1 MPDFDLSKVSVEIA
15 KLLMS
20 RGTGIPSLQYGSQ
33 QNLMA
38 KKSLDAMDNPRLFGD
53 VGIRDPRQAT
63 AVRALLYLYTGWA
76 EGAIECAAPAG
87 GFEQAFISAIAER
100 HLAHTDAA
108 KKWLQKTE
116 ADLFFASIYERA
128 QQMLRSEADSQVKR
142 FRDILEMNKSWE
154 PFAFVDLF
162 EQARNGKL
170 SPVGEQAVCKLQDI
184 EFELI
189 LSHCFLGATGRA
201 ILKRRVISEADEQR
215 REQEYRRRMA
225 ERRDREERQ
234 RKAAEAKKVQEAT
247 SAKPKAP
254 AAPPAVPKAKVL
266 CPKCNTVV
274 FVDEKLR
281 GKAARCFKCNTAF
294 RVPHK
299 KTDGKPFV
307 ASKGAAR

>member
-1 MPDFDLSKVSVEIA
+1 MPDFDLSKVSTEIA

-20 RGTGIPSLQYGSQ
+20 RGTGIPALQYGSQ

-38 KKSLDAMDNPRLFGD
+38 KKSLDAMDDTRLFGD
-53 VGIRDPRQAT
+53 LGIRDQRQAT

-76 EGAIECAAPAG
+76 EVTIECAASAG
-87 GFEQAFISAIAER
+87 GLEQAFISAVAER
-100 HLAHTDAA
+100 HLVHTDAA

-116 ADLFFASIYERA
+116 AALLFASIYERA
-128 QQMLRSEADSQVKR
+128 QHALRSEGDSQIKR

-184 EFELI
+184 EFELVF
-189 LSHCFLGATGRA
+189 SHCFLGATGRP
-201 ILKRRVISEADEQR
+201 ILKRRIISEADEQR

-234 RKAAEAKKVQEAT
+234 RKAAEAKKVQEV
-247 SAKPKAP
+247 SAVKSKTP
-254 AAPPAVPKAKVL
+254 AAPPVVPKAKVL

-299 KTDGKPFV
+299 KADGKQCV
-307 ASKGAAR
+307 ASKGAVR